1 MKITKSE
8 LRKIIKEEKAKLL
21 KESVTDMRKYE
32 EQTDVISLNLAELFH
47 DDMRALF
54 DQAPEMIKST
64 QEEWNREVEIAS
76 ERLESLIQQSIID
89 AIQRVESEL
98 HNGTYAPKP
107 QSEGTDLGNMPDAW
121 RQVLGNCLADNNGN
135 KK

>member
-1 MKITKSE
+1 MKITKTQ
-8 LRKIIKEEKAKLL
+8 LRRIIKEEKAKLL

-32 EQTDVISLNLAELFH
+32 EKTDVISLDLAELFH

-54 DQAPEMIKST
+54 DQSPDMIKTSR
-64 QEEWNREVEIAS
+64 EEWNREVEIAA
-76 ERLESLIQQSIID
+76 ERLEDLIQRSIID

-107 QSEGTDLGNMPDAW
+107 Q
-121 RQVLGNCLADNNGN
+121 
-135 KK
+135 